1 MHSVI
6 CLGSSPHLHS
16 SVQVRLL
23 PRLPSFIV
31 PLSKPLHRVAVATIL
46 GCLLTGCLAEV
57 GREVGRL
64 AHGDPSVD
72 VVIRTDPP
80 GAKVIVDGRDL
91 GLSPV
96 TYHDKSGEQKTF
108 TVEIQKE
115 GYEPLIRSLTRQWDS
130 MRITYRLD
138 PIYFYNLTALPGT
151 KDTAVASARGEEKRI
166 QAPDSESVSDVDEI
180 PRLRKPKSERQAV
193 ALVFGIS
200 KYREDLIPK
209 VQYARR
215 DAEIMASYLQ
225 AVAGVTRSR
234 TKLLVD
240 EEATLSD
247 LTAYVEEWL
256 PRRVNADTTVF
267 FYYAGHGTPNP
278 ATGKAFLVPYDGHP
292 DFSSKLYPLDRLYE
306 SLEKLPAKEVVV
318 LLDSCFSGASGRS
331 VLPKGARPMGL
342 VVETPLAVNKK
353 VTVLSAAS
361 GTQISSD
368 YDKEQHGL
376 FTYFVLKGLR
386 GDADRNGDKAVEVE
400 ELYEYVNK
408 NVTAVAAEDLNR
420 DQTPLL
426 QPPID
431 QLGNRGKIR
440 LTIAGK

>member
-1 MHSVI
+1 ME
-6 CLGSSPHLHS
+6 
-16 SVQVRLL
+16 
-23 PRLPSFIV
+23 
-31 PLSKPLHRVAVATIL
+31 VAIKT
-46 GCLLTGCLAEV
+46 
-57 GREVGRL
+57 
-64 AHGDPSVD
+64 DPS
-72 VVIRTDPP
+72 
-80 GAKVIVDGRDL
+80 GAKVIVDGREL
-91 GLSPV
+91 GVSPV
-96 TYHDKSGEQKTF
+96 TFHDKSGALKTF

-115 GYEPLIRSLTRQWDS
+115 GYEPLLRALTRQWDS
-130 MRITYRLD
+130 MRLTYRLD
-138 PIYFYNLTALPGT
+138 PVYFYSLTALAGT
-151 KDTAVASARGEEKRI
+151 KESTVASSRGEGKGNQSAE
-166 QAPDSESVSDVDEI
+166 PETVSDVDEI
-180 PRLRKPKSERQAV
+180 PKLRKPKQERQVV

-200 KYREDLIPK
+200 KYREDMIPK
-209 VQYARR
+209 VQFARR

-247 LTAYVEEWL
+247 LTAYIEEWL

-292 DFSSKLYPLDRLYE
+292 DFASKLYPLERLYE

-353 VTVLSAAS
+353 VTVLSAAT

-376 FTYFVLKGLR
+376 FTYFVLKGLG
-386 GDADRNGDKAVEVE
+386 GDADRNRDGAVEVD

-408 NVTAVAAEDLNR
+408 SVTTVASEELNR

-440 LTIAGK
+440 LTIPSK